1 MDYQKLLQ
9 QIMGASG
16 WTQEILAAKLGVS
29 FPTLNSWINGKS
41 KPQRGI
47 NKQAIAAVATEILGA
62 DSVDSATLLKFKA
75 KAMQYKLTAK
85 KLVSNQDLLDK
96 LTLNLTYHTNTIEG
110 STMTI
115 NDVKEVLFDNK
126 ILSNRTQTEQREA
139 INHQVAMNFLLDLL
153 VRSTKITWTAEII
166 RDIHLRLMSGIISNA
181 GLWRN
186 HSVQIA
192 GAHVPLANF
201 VKIPELIEDL
211 CNQLNEKEND
221 PIELLARTHAKFE
234 QIHPFSDG
242 NGRTGRLIMFAMAL
256 QYGIVPPIITKDRRS
271 AYYKYLEIAQTKE
284 RFDLL
289 EQMLA
294 SEIIAVGETLW
305 FFTKAMSAKE
315 SQLTL

>member
-1 MDYQKLLQ
+1 MQR
-9 QIMGASG
+9 IIGASG

-41 KPQRGI
+41 KPQREV
-47 NKQAIAAVATEILGA
+47 NKQAIATVATDVLGA
-62 DSVDSATLLKFKA
+62 DSVDVDTLMKLKTNA
-75 KAMQYKLTAK
+75 RHYKLTASE
-85 KLVSNQDLLDK
+85 LVSNPELLNK
-96 LTLNLTYHTNTIEG
+96 ITLNLTYHTNTIEG

-115 NDVKEVLFDNK
+115 SDVREVLFDKK
-126 ILSNRTQTEQREA
+126 ILSNRTQAEQREA

-153 VRSTKITWTAEII
+153 VRNVKTTWAPETVCG
-166 RDIHLRLMSGIISNA
+166 IHLRLMSGIISDA

-186 HSVQIA
+186 HSVRIA
-192 GAHVPLANF
+192 GAHVPPTNF
-201 VKIPELIEDL
+201 MKIPELIEDL
-211 CNQLNEKEND
+211 CEQLNKEAAD
-221 PIELLARTHAKFE
+221 SIEVMARTHAKFE

-242 NGRTGRLIMFAMAL
+242 NGRTGRLIMFALAL

-294 SEIIAVGETLW
+294 SEIIAIGETV
-305 FFTKAMSAKE
+305 
-315 SQLTL
+315 